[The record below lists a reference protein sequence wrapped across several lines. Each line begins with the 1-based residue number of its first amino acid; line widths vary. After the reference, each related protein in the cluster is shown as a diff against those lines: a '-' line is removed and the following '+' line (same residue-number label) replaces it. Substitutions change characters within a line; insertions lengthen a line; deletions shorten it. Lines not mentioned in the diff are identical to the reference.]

1 VSAIIFRVAR
11 TVETGI
17 TRELLKVQ
25 TAKFNGRE
33 KYLLN
38 RALRNEQGERKG
50 MKNNLK

>member
-17 TRELLKVQ
+17 TREPLKVQ

-33 KYLLN
+33 YLLN